1 MDCFEGKPYRKPL
14 FLPPNI
20 GGSCRFSLEAILG
33 LIAYSSSGGIKWLSA
48 AQVDIPD
55 NC

>member
-33 LIAYSSSGGIKWLSA
+33 LIALIKWWYKMA
-48 AQVDIPD
+48 FNGTGRHP
-55 NC
+55 